1 MKTILRDPT
10 LNRLAVR
17 CEALAREIGI
27 QRPAAAFIHAAIF
40 AAQGEDR
47 LRDEDGKPLVGA
59 VELELLGQCDAL
71 LMAACKA
78 RGVNLKDRHL
88 DRIAREYGN
97 DLAP

>member
-1 MKTILRDPT
+1 MKAIVQDIKI
-10 LNRLAVR
+10 NRLAAR
-17 CEALAREIGI
+17 CEALAREIGAY
-27 QRPAAAFIHAAIF
+27 RPAATFVHAAIF

-59 VELELLGQCDAL
+59 VELELLGQRDAL

-78 RGVNLKDRHL
+78 RGVKLKDRHL